1 MSVCQ
6 TAEKPTAIHRQN
18 SVRKPKAPIIW
29 DYVKCFPCNGRSP
42 FAPTPSS
49 RQCSYNLHGQFPNRK
64 PTLSPPPIQGCR
76 KMVQRVSGFAKF
88 LQPLYCCLLVP
99 ERSRRILAIQSL
111 PSPRTVVFHT
121 EVNTFGSRNIF
132 TTHQKHFSF
141 IGKEPA

>member
-29 DYVKCFPCNGRSP
+29 DYVKCFPCIGHSP

-49 RQCSYNLHGQFPNRK
+49 RQCNFNLHGQLPNRK
-64 PTLSPPPIQGCR
+64 PTIPHHPFKGCR
-76 KMVQRVSGFAKF
+76 KIVQTISGFIQF

-111 PSPRTVVFHT
+111 PSPRTAVFRAQRKYFSSHHIL
-121 EVNTFGSRNIF
+121 S
-132 TTHQKHFSF
+132 THQKHFSF
-141 IGKEPA
+141 IGKGF